1 MEVIHHHCAGLD
13 VQKKTVFVY
22 CLTLG
27 VKGEKIS
34 QTGSFSNNV
43 QGLLALSDW
52 LGSNSITHVALDVA
66 GEDWKIAY
74 HILEANFNVLVV
86 NAQRMKDVP
95 GRNTQTLEAEW
106 MAQLL
111 RHGLIRDS
119 FIHPVPHRDLRDL
132 LRHRHYL
139 VQQRASLV
147 NELYKVLE
155 SANVKLASL
164 VSDVMHISTR
174 ALLVAIAE
182 GETNVSDVGNLAQN
196 SLRQQQLSEQAYF
209 KHVRSHHRFLI
220 ANHLNHIDFL
230 DRQIGSFN
238 AKVAEYIQQKLTQTV
253 TQNSSN
259 IQPDISTSTAPVQT
273 TKLIPSWE
281 EALAAFLKGG
291 RI

>member
-34 QTGSFSNNV
+34 QTGSFSNSV

-52 LGSNSITHVALDVA
+52 LGSNSITHVALDIG
-66 GEDWKIAY
+66 GEDWKIVY

-86 NAQRMKDVP
+86 NAQRMKEVP
-95 GRNTQTLEAEW
+95 GRNTQIEAEW
-106 MAQLL
+106 IAQLL
-111 RHGLIRDS
+111 RHGLIHDS

-132 LRHRHYL
+132 IRHRHYL

-147 NELYKVLE
+147 NQLYKVLE

-174 ALLVAIAE
+174 ALLLAIAQ
-182 GETNVSDVGNLAQN
+182 GETNVSDIGNLAH
-196 SLRQQQLSEQAYF
+196 SFHQQQQSEPAYF

-230 DRQIGSFN
+230 DRQIAGFN
-238 AKVAEYIQQKLTQTV
+238 AKIAEYIQQKITQTV
-253 TQNSSN
+253 AQNSSK

-273 TKLIPSWE
+273 AKLIPNWE

>member
-13 VQKKTVFVY
+13 VQQKTVFVY

-27 VKGEKIS
+27 VKGEKIG
-34 QTGSFSNNV
+34 QTGSFSNTV

-52 LGSNSITHVALDVA
+52 LGSNSITHVALDIA
-66 GEDWKIAY
+66 GEDWKIVY

-95 GRNTQTLEAEW
+95 GRNTQIEAEW

-132 LRHRHYL
+132 IRHRHYL
-139 VQQRASLV
+139 VQQRVSLV

-174 ALLVAIAE
+174 ALLSAIAQ
-182 GETNVSDVGNLAQN
+182 GETNSDVNNLAQR
-196 SLRQQQLSEQAYF
+196 SLHQQQQSEEAYF

-230 DRQIGSFN
+230 DRQIDGFN
-238 AKVAEYIQQKLTQTV
+238 AKIAEYIQQKMTPTV
-253 TQNSSN
+253 TQNSSK
-259 IQPDISTSTAPVQT
+259 IQPDTSTSNTPVPT